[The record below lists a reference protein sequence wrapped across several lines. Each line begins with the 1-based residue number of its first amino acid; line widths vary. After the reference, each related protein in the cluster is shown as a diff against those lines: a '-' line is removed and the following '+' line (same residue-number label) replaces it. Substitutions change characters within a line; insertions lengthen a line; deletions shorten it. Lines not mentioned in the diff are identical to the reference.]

1 MKLTKRQKEI
11 IAIVKQ
17 RQPISGEKIAQAFGL
32 SRATLRSDF
41 SILTMLGL
49 LEARPKIGYLYSGK
63 LVDSL
68 WYKELYH
75 QTISDIILPPLIVA
89 QDLPVHEAI
98 TMMFLHDIGAIYVGD
113 ENKHLLGVISRKDL
127 LRVSITHA
135 NLNDIPVAMIM
146 TRAANVISINPNA
159 RIIDAGFLLDE
170 HKVDSLPVLSDEQQI
185 IGKVTK
191 TTLMSYFIRHGL
203 DMEREEIN

>member
-1 MKLTKRQKEI
+1 MKLTARQADILK
-11 IAIVKQ
+11 IVKEK
-17 RQPISGEKIAQAFGL
+17 QPISGEKIAESFGL

-75 QTISDIILPPLIVA
+75 QTIDDIILQPLIVS
-89 QDLPVHEAI
+89 QDLSVHEAI
-98 TMMFLHDIGAIYVGD
+98 TMLFLHDVGSIYVGD
-113 ENKHLLGVISRKDL
+113 DQQRLLGVISRKDL
-127 LRVSITHA
+127 LRISMTHT
-135 NLNDIPVAMIM
+135 NLKDIPVAMMM
-146 TRAANVISINPNA
+146 TRAANVMSTQIGA
-159 RIIDAGFLLDE
+159 RIIDAGYLLDE
-170 HKVDSLPVLSDEQQI
+170 HQIDSLPVLSDTNQI

-191 TTLMSYFIRHGL
+191 TAIMAYFIKRGME
-203 DMEREEIN
+203 MEREEIN